1 MNNNLSIILKKEDR
15 TVSFLKRNTNITRY
29 SLDKIVKGEKSPTLN
44 QSKQIA
50 NALNVLISD
59 IFFDLDTN
67 TNKSNSSNNK
77 NKTKESGKVK

>member
-29 SLDKIVKGEKSPTLN
+29 SLDKIVKGEKSLTLN

>member
-1 MNNNLSIILKKEDR
+1 MNNNLSIILKREDR

-44 QSKQIA
+44 QVEQIA
-50 NALNVLISD
+50 NALNVLTSD
-59 IFFDLDTN
+59 IFFDFDTN
-67 TNKSNSSNNK
+67 TNNSNSNNK